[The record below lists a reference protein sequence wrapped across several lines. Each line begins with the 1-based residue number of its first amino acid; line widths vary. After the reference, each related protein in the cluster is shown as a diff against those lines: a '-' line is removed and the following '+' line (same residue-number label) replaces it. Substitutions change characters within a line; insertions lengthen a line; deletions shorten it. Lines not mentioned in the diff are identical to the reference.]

1 MKKPRAL
8 FLGGVTLLVIGVGI
22 WVGWTAPFFGSSA
35 APEAAGIVFDDPQK
49 IDTVQLID
57 HKGKDFDVD
66 RLQNRWSLI
75 YFGFTNCPD
84 LCPLA
89 LTHFAKLDEE
99 LGIEPT
105 PPIQYIFVS
114 VDPDRDTPDRLGAYV
129 EFFLPELIGVTGNSV
144 DLNNFASQLAVGFKA
159 HSDEG
164 ENYPVDHSNAILL
177 VNPAA
182 EFQAVFTAPHTA
194 KRLAA
199 DFRAIQ
205 KWYLDSG

>member
-1 MKKPRAL
+1 MKNLRAL
-8 FLGGVTLLVIGVGI
+8 LLVGVAVLVIGVGI
-22 WVGWTAPFFGSSA
+22 WVGWTTPFLGSSA

-49 IDTVQLID
+49 IVTVQLVD
-57 HKGKDFDVD
+57 HRGEEFGVE

-84 LCPLA
+84 LCPLT
-89 LTHFAKLDEE
+89 LTQFAKLDEE

-105 PPIQYIFVS
+105 PPIQYIFIS

-129 EFFLPELIGVTGNSV
+129 EFFLPELIGVTGKSV
-144 DLNNFASQLAVGFKA
+144 DLEKFASQLAVGFKA
-159 HSDEG
+159 HSDQG

-182 EFQAVFTAPHTA
+182 EFQAVLTAPHTTE
-194 KRLAA
+194 RLAA

-205 KWYLDSG
+205 KWYLNSG

>member
-8 FLGGVTLLVIGVGI
+8 LLVGVAVFVIGVGI
-22 WVGWTAPFFGSSA
+22 WVGWTIPFFGSSA
-35 APEAAGIVFDDPQK
+35 PPEAAGIVFDDPQK
-49 IDTVQLID
+49 IDTVQLVD
-57 HKGKDFDVD
+57 HAGEEFDVE

-84 LCPLA
+84 LCPLT
-89 LTHFAKLDEE
+89 LTQFAKLDEE

-129 EFFLPELIGVTGNSV
+129 EFFLPELIGVTGNSA
-144 DLNNFASQLAVGFKA
+144 DLEKFASQLAVGFKA

-182 EFQAVFTAPHTA
+182 EFQAVLTAPHTTE
-194 KRLAA
+194 RLAA

-205 KWYLDSG
+205 KWYLNSG

>member
-1 MKKPRAL
+1 MKKPPTL
-8 FLGGVTLLVIGVGI
+8 LLVGVAVLVIGAGI
-22 WVGWTAPFFGSSA
+22 WVGWTTPFFGSSA

-49 IDTVQLID
+49 IDTVQLVD
-57 HKGKDFDVD
+57 HRGEEFDVE

-84 LCPLA
+84 LCPLT
-89 LTHFAKLDEE
+89 LTQFAKVDEE
-99 LGIEPT
+99 LGTEPT

-114 VDPDRDTPDRLGAYV
+114 VDPDRDTPDQLGAYV

-144 DLNNFASQLAVGFKA
+144 DLENFASQLAVGFKA
-159 HSDEG
+159 HSDKG

-182 EFQAVFTAPHTA
+182 EFQAVLTAPHTA
-194 KRLAA
+194 ERLAA

-205 KWYLDSG
+205 KWYLNSG

>member
-8 FLGGVTLLVIGVGI
+8 LLVGVAVFVIGVGI
-22 WVGWTAPFFGSSA
+22 WVGWTTPFFGSSA

-49 IDTVQLID
+49 IDTVQLVD
-57 HKGKDFDVD
+57 HKGEQFDVA

-84 LCPLA
+84 LCPLT
-89 LTHFAKLDEE
+89 LTQFAKLDEE

-105 PPIQYIFVS
+105 PAIQYIFVS

-129 EFFLPELIGVTGNSV
+129 EFFFPELIGVTGNSA
-144 DLNNFASQLAVGFKA
+144 DLEKFASQLAVGFKA
-159 HSDEG
+159 HSDQG

-182 EFQAVFTAPHTA
+182 EFQAVLTAPHTTE
-194 KRLAA
+194 RLAA

-205 KWYLDSG
+205 KWYLNSG

>member
-1 MKKPRAL
+1 ML
-8 FLGGVTLLVIGVGI
+8 VGVAVLVIGVGI
-22 WVGWTAPFFGSSA
+22 WVGWTTPFFGSSA

-49 IDTVQLID
+49 IDTVQLVD
-57 HKGKDFDVD
+57 HAGEEFDVG

-84 LCPLA
+84 LCPLT
-89 LTHFAKLDEE
+89 LTQFAKLDEE

-129 EFFLPELIGVTGNSV
+129 EFFLPELIGVTGNSA
-144 DLNNFASQLAVGFKA
+144 DLEKFARQLAVGFKA
-159 HSDEG
+159 HSDQG

-182 EFQAVFTAPHTA
+182 EFQAVLTAPHTTE
-194 KRLAA
+194 RLAA

-205 KWYLDSG
+205 KWYLNSG

>member
-1 MKKPRAL
+1 MKYPRAL
-8 FLGGVTLLVIGVGI
+8 LLVGVAVLVIGVGI
-22 WVGWTAPFFGSSA
+22 WVGWTTPFFGSSA
-35 APEAAGIVFDDPQK
+35 APEAVGIVFDDPQK
-49 IDTVQLID
+49 IDTVQLVD
-57 HKGKDFDVD
+57 HRGEEFDVE

-84 LCPLA
+84 LCPLT
-89 LTHFAKLDEE
+89 LTQFAKVDEE
-99 LGIEPT
+99 LGTEPT

-114 VDPDRDTPDRLGAYV
+114 VDPDRDTPDQLGAYV

-144 DLNNFASQLAVGFKA
+144 DLENFASQLAVGFKA
-159 HSDEG
+159 HSDKG

-182 EFQAVFTAPHTA
+182 EFQAVLTAPHTA
-194 KRLAA
+194 ERLAA

-205 KWYLDSG
+205 KWYLNSG

>member
-8 FLGGVTLLVIGVGI
+8 LLVGVAVLVIGVGI
-22 WVGWTAPFFGSSA
+22 WVGWTTPFFGSSA

-49 IDTVQLID
+49 IDTVQLVD
-57 HKGKDFDVD
+57 HRGEEFDVE

-84 LCPLA
+84 LCPLT
-89 LTHFAKLDEE
+89 LTQFAKLDEE
-99 LGIEPT
+99 LGTEPT

-114 VDPDRDTPDRLGAYV
+114 VDPDRATPDQLGAYV
-129 EFFLPELIGVTGNSV
+129 EFFLPKLIGVTGNSA
-144 DLNNFASQLAVGFKA
+144 DLENFASQLAVGFKA
-159 HSDEG
+159 HSNKG

-182 EFQAVFTAPHTA
+182 EFQAVLTAPHTA
-194 KRLAA
+194 ERLAA

-205 KWYLDSG
+205 KWYLNSG

>member
-8 FLGGVTLLVIGVGI
+8 LLVGVAVFVIGVGI
-22 WVGWTAPFFGSSA
+22 WVGWTTPFFGSSA

-49 IDTVQLID
+49 IDTVQLVD
-57 HKGKDFDVD
+57 HRGEEFDVE

-84 LCPLA
+84 LCPLT
-89 LTHFAKLDEE
+89 LTQFAKLDEE

-129 EFFLPELIGVTGNSV
+129 EFFLPELIGVTGNSA
-144 DLNNFASQLAVGFKA
+144 DLEKFASQLAVGVKT

-164 ENYPVDHSNAILL
+164 EN
-177 VNPAA
+177 
-182 EFQAVFTAPHTA
+182 
-194 KRLAA
+194 
-199 DFRAIQ
+199 
-205 KWYLDSG
+205 

>member
-1 MKKPRAL
+1 MCIRDR
-8 FLGGVTLLVIGVGI
+8 
-22 WVGWTAPFFGSSA
+22 FFGSSA

-49 IDTVQLID
+49 IDTVQLVD
-57 HKGKDFDVD
+57 HRGEEFDVE

-84 LCPLA
+84 LCPLT
-89 LTHFAKLDEE
+89 LTQFAKLDEE
-99 LGIEPT
+99 LGTEPT

-114 VDPDRDTPDRLGAYV
+114 VDPDRDTLDRLGAYV
-129 EFFLPELIGVTGNSV
+129 EFFLPELIGVTGNSA
-144 DLNNFASQLAVGFKA
+144 DLENFASQLAVGFKA
-159 HSDEG
+159 HSNKG

-182 EFQAVFTAPHTA
+182 EFQAVLTAPHTA
-194 KRLAA
+194 ERLAA

-205 KWYLDSG
+205 KWYLNSG

>member
-8 FLGGVTLLVIGVGI
+8 LSVCVAVLVIGVGI
-22 WVGWTAPFFGSSA
+22 WVGWTIPFFGSSA
-35 APEAAGIVFDDPQK
+35 PPEAAGIVFDDPQK
-49 IDTVQLID
+49 IDTVQLVD
-57 HKGKDFDVD
+57 HAGEEFNVE

-84 LCPLA
+84 LCPLT
-89 LTHFAKLDEE
+89 LTQFAELDKE
-99 LGIEPT
+99 LGIDT

-114 VDPDRDTPDRLGAYV
+114 VDPARDSPDRLGAYV
-129 EFFLPELIGVTGNSV
+129 EFFLPELLGVTGNSV
-144 DLNNFASQLAVGFKA
+144 DLTNFASQLAVGFKA
-159 HSDEG
+159 HSDQG
-164 ENYPVDHSNAILL
+164 ENYSVDHSNAILL

-194 KRLAA
+194 ERLAA

>member
-1 MKKPRAL
+1 MKNLRAL
-8 FLGGVTLLVIGVGI
+8 LLVGVAVLVIGVGI
-22 WVGWTAPFFGSSA
+22 WVGWTTPFFGSSA

-57 HKGKDFDVD
+57 HRGEEFDIE

-84 LCPLA
+84 LCPLT
-89 LTHFAKLDEE
+89 LTQFAKLDEE
-99 LGIEPT
+99 LGAEPT

-114 VDPDRDTPDRLGAYV
+114 VDPDRDTPDRIRAYV
-129 EFFLPELIGVTGNSV
+129 EFFLPELIGVTGNSA
-144 DLNNFASQLAVGFKA
+144 DLENLASQLAVGFKA

-177 VNPAA
+177 INPAA
-182 EFQAVFTAPHTA
+182 EFQAVLTAPHTTE
-194 KRLAA
+194 RLAA

-205 KWYLDSG
+205 KWYLNSG

>member
-1 MKKPRAL
+1 MV
-8 FLGGVTLLVIGVGI
+8 GVAVLVIGVGI
-22 WVGWTAPFFGSSA
+22 WVGWTTPFFGNSA

-49 IDTVQLID
+49 IDTVQLVD
-57 HKGKDFDVD
+57 HAGEEFDVE

-84 LCPLA
+84 LCPLT
-89 LTHFAKLDEE
+89 LTQFAKLDEE

-114 VDPDRDTPDRLGAYV
+114 VDPDRDTPDQLEAYV
-129 EFFLPELIGVTGNSV
+129 EFFLPELIGVTGNSA
-144 DLNNFASQLAVGFKA
+144 DLEKFASQLAVGFKA

-164 ENYPVDHSNAILL
+164 ENYPVDPSNAILL

-182 EFQAVFTAPHTA
+182 EFQAVFTAPHTTE
-194 KRLAA
+194 RLAA

-205 KWYLDSG
+205 KWYLNSG

>member
-8 FLGGVTLLVIGVGI
+8 FLIGVAVLVIGVGI
-22 WVGWTAPFFGSSA
+22 WIGWTIPFFGSSA

-49 IDTVQLID
+49 IHTIQLVD
-57 HKGKDFDVD
+57 HAGKEFDVE

-84 LCPLA
+84 LCPLT
-89 LTHFAKLDEE
+89 LTQFAKLDEE

-105 PPIQYIFVS
+105 PAIQYIFVS

-129 EFFLPELIGVTGNSV
+129 EFFLPELIGVTGNSA
-144 DLNNFASQLAVGFKA
+144 DLEKFASQLAVGFKA
-159 HSDEG
+159 HSDQG

-182 EFQAVFTAPHTA
+182 EFQAVLTAPHTTE
-194 KRLAA
+194 RLAA

-205 KWYLDSG
+205 KWYLNSG

>member
-8 FLGGVTLLVIGVGI
+8 LLVGVAVFVIGMGI
-22 WVGWTAPFFGSSA
+22 WVGWTTPFLGSSA
-35 APEAAGIVFDDPQK
+35 TPEAAGIVFDDPQK
-49 IDTVQLID
+49 IDTVQLVD
-57 HKGKDFDVD
+57 HKGEQFDVT

-84 LCPLA
+84 LCPLT
-89 LTHFAKLDEE
+89 LTQFAKLDEE
-99 LGIEPT
+99 LGIETT

-144 DLNNFASQLAVGFKA
+144 DLENFASQLAVGFKA
-159 HSDEG
+159 HSDKG

-182 EFQAVFTAPHTA
+182 EFQAVLTAPHTA
-194 KRLAA
+194 ERLAA

-205 KWYLDSG
+205 KWYLNSG

>member
-1 MKKPRAL
+1 M
-8 FLGGVTLLVIGVGI
+8 GGVTVLVIGVGI
-22 WVGWTAPFFGSSA
+22 WVGWAAPFFGNSA
-35 APEAAGIVFDDPQK
+35 APEAAGIVFEDPQK

-57 HKGKDFDVD
+57 HKGKEFDVD

-84 LCPLA
+84 LCPLT
-89 LTHFAKLDEE
+89 LTQFAKVDEE
-99 LGIEPT
+99 LGTEPT

-144 DLNNFASQLAVGFKA
+144 DLENFASQLAVGFKA
-159 HSDEG
+159 HSDKG

-182 EFQAVFTAPHTA
+182 EFQAVLTAPHTA
-194 KRLAA
+194 ERMAA

-205 KWYLDSG
+205 KWYLNSG

>member
-8 FLGGVTLLVIGVGI
+8 LLVGVAVLVIGVGI
-22 WVGWTAPFFGSSA
+22 WVGWPPPIFGNSA
-35 APEAAGIVFDDPQK
+35 APEAAVIVFDDPQK
-49 IDTVQLID
+49 IDTVQLVD
-57 HKGKDFDVD
+57 QRGEEFDVE

-84 LCPLA
+84 LCPLT
-89 LTHFAKLDEE
+89 LTQFAKLDEE
-99 LGIEPT
+99 LGIEPI

-114 VDPDRDTPDRLGAYV
+114 VDPDRDTPDQLGAYV

-144 DLNNFASQLAVGFKA
+144 DLENFASQLAVGFKA
-159 HSDEG
+159 HSDKG

-182 EFQAVFTAPHTA
+182 EFQAVLTAPH
-194 KRLAA
+194 LSL
-199 DFRAIQ
+199 IHI
-205 KWYLDSG
+205 